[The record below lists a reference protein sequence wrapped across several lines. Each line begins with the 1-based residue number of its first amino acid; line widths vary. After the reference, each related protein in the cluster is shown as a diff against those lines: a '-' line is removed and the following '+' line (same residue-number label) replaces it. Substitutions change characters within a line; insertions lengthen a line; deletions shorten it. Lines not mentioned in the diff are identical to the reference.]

1 MALIKCQHNWFKWLD
16 KDMDFV
22 RIFSFDFS
30 KVFDSVSHQ
39 ILCNKLKTLNINLF
53 VTNWII
59 SFLRDR
65 KQRVI
70 VDDVHT
76 EMVSINRGVPQGTVL
91 GPVLFSIMVNDITAV
106 YPNRNL
112 LIKFADDIILS
123 IPIQANS
130 PDPAPE
136 EVDNIKQ
143 WSIVNR
149 MSLNL
154 TKTWETVMKVKT
166 RKQIPEKI
174 PETERKSELKLLGV
188 TFSSNPC
195 NWDTHIDSLL
205 HRAASRLYILRVC
218 KFYGYSDHELTSLF
232 DSLIM
237 SLFLYAIEVWGCAFQ
252 DKYISRFDKFCKHS
266 LRFGYTSK
274 QISFKNIIA
283 DRDRSL

>member
-1 MALIKCQHNWFKWLD
+1 
-16 KDMDFV
+16 
-22 RIFSFDFS
+22 
-30 KVFDSVSHQ
+30 
-39 ILCNKLKTLNINLF
+39 
-53 VTNWII
+53 
-59 SFLRDR
+59 
-65 KQRVI
+65 
-70 VDDVHT
+70 
-76 EMVSINRGVPQGTVL
+76 
-91 GPVLFSIMVNDITAV
+91 MVNDITAV

-130 PDPAPE
+130 PDPDPE

-154 TKTWETVMKVKT
+154 TKMWETVMKGKT

-174 PETERKSELKLLGV
+174 PEIERKSELKLLGV
-188 TFSSNPC
+188 TFSS

-218 KFYGYSDHELTSLF
+218 RFYGYSDNELTSLF
-232 DSLIM
+232 DSLM

-283 DRDRSL
+283 DRDRSLWNKLNNDPDHCLIIYVLLRFCFFLFSFFFRS